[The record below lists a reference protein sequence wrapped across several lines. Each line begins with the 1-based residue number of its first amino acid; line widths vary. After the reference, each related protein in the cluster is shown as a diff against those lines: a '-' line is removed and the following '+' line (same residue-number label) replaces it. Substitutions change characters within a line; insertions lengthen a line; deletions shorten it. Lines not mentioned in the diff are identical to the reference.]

1 MLDPRSCL
9 IHFKVLVLRSRF
21 GHVCVGESH
30 AINRRPK
37 TKRPLPS
44 RTINNF
50 AAGPGARE
58 PETRGWYRA
67 GQEATV
73 SIVFIN
79 CPVFSRRA
87 VTSSFESGLDWSFF
101 STSSIFVAPPAYVFS
116 FPCSF

>member
-21 GHVCVGESH
+21 GHVCVGESE
-30 AINRRPK
+30 AIKRRHK

-50 AAGPGARE
+50 ADGPGARE

-79 CPVFSRRA
+79 CTVLSRRA

-101 STSSIFVAPPAYVFS
+101 TASAISVAPSVIF
-116 FPCSF
+116 F